1 MGYRVPPRT
10 EKRRIWGT
18 IPVEV
23 FLCSENEVPHN
34 WNVSASEVR
43 YFRHAEEEGIHPTHR
58 AEQLK
63 ILVSNPHLGISS
75 LALPLLPNSFLIL
88 QLFSTRPFS

>member
-1 MGYRVPPRT
+1 M

-43 YFRHAEEEGIHPTHR
+43 YFRHAEEEGIHPTQST
-58 AEQLK
+58 EL
-63 ILVSNPHLGISS
+63 SS
-75 LALPLLPNSFLIL
+75 
-88 QLFSTRPFS
+88 

>member
-1 MGYRVPPRT
+1 MQKRKASIPLT
-10 EKRRIWGT
+10 E
-18 IPVEV
+18 
-23 FLCSENEVPHN
+23 
-34 WNVSASEVR
+34 
-43 YFRHAEEEGIHPTHR
+43 HR